1 MGPANE
7 ESTHLSSHP
16 TSAGAARRF
25 VAQVL
30 GRWRCTGEVADAV
43 LLCTD
48 ELVTNA
54 ILHVGSDIDVVV
66 RHECEPGSEA
76 VRVEVSDASPRP
88 PLRRVVAPEDE
99 TGHGL
104 TLVEALADRWG
115 VEVKGPGKV
124 VWFRVHLA
132 PAQVLTSS
140 P

>member
-1 MGPANE
+1 MGPAEE

-25 VAQVL
+25 VAGVL
-30 GRWRCTGEVADAV
+30 RRWRCTGEVADAV

-66 RHECEPGSEA
+66 RREA
-76 VRVEVSDASPRP
+76 GAVVVEVSDASPRP

-115 VEVKGPGKV
+115 VEVRAPGKA

-132 PAQVLTSS
+132 TAEVLTSS